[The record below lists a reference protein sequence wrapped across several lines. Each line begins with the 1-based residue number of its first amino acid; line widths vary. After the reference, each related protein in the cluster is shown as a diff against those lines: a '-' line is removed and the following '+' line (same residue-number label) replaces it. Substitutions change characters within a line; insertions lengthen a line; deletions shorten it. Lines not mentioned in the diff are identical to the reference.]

1 VSIIRGRQEPAAT
14 ERADGA
20 GTGGRPA
27 RRSILGG
34 LAALPVLYTVAS
46 ATPAL
51 ASSAVASSA
60 ARPGSVTTTADGDLV
75 TGQQRR
81 YNAPLLTAGTRLLLP
96 AGVKAIPVVDYYHR
110 PRLAPAASAWPHIK
124 AANGT
129 TVDAS
134 VIPDRGAP
142 TRVAIVTGFTAGW
155 YEIAHASGRADRVTW
170 DARKLPFL
178 FVHGEFGGTDE
189 EPFKD
194 RFYTLAL
201 QPMSRNP
208 YLRSTTIL

>member
-1 VSIIRGRQEPAAT
+1 VNIIRGRQEPA
-14 ERADGA
+14 EQDRADGA
-20 GTGGRPA
+20 GGGAPA
-27 RRSILGG
+27 RRSVLGG

-51 ASSAVASSA
+51 ASSAVAGSA
-60 ARPGSVTTTADGDLV
+60 ARPTAAATAADDLV
-75 TGQQRR
+75 RGQQRR
-81 YNAPLLTAGTRLLLP
+81 YNAPLLTAGTRLRLP
-96 AGVKAIPVVDYYHR
+96 AGVKAIPVVDYYTR
-110 PRLAPAASAWPHIK
+110 PRLARAASAWPHIE

-134 VIPDRGAP
+134 VIPEHGAP
-142 TRVAIVTGFTAGW
+142 ARVAMLSGFTEGW

-178 FVHGEFGGTDE
+178 FVQGEFGGTDQ
-189 EPFKD
+189 EPYRS

-208 YLRSTTIL
+208 YLRSTSVN

>member
-1 VSIIRGRQEPAAT
+1 MTIIRGRQEPAET
-14 ERADGA
+14 ERADGMA
-20 GTGGRPA
+20 GSAPA

-34 LAALPVLYTVAS
+34 LAVLPVLATVAS
-46 ATPAL
+46 A
-51 ASSAVASSA
+51 V
-60 ARPGSVTTTADGDLV
+60 RPGSTPAAGGELMRGTE
-75 TGQQRR
+75 RR
-81 YNAPLLTAGTRLLLP
+81 YNAPLLTAGTRLVLP
-96 AGVKAIPVVDYYHR
+96 AGVKAVPVLDYYHR
-110 PRLAPAASAWPHIK
+110 PHLAPAASAWPHIK

-142 TRVAIVTGFTAGW
+142 TRVAIVSGFTDGW
-155 YEIAHASGRADRVTW
+155 YELAHASGRADRVSW

-208 YLRSTTIL
+208 YLGNTTVL